1 MLNLVYVIL
10 CSFKQAEA
18 DFDRALLL
26 DKKVRFI
33 LDIIVPCFMLHE
45 YQYFSNTIK
54 GMCLRFIR

>member
-18 DFDRALLL
+18 DCDRALLL

-33 LDIIVPCFMLHE
+33 LDLIVPGFMLHE
-45 YQYFSNTIK
+45 YQHFSNNKRNLFKIY
-54 GMCLRFIR
+54 